1 MNGGDEWV
9 RSRLSAL
16 VLGVHR
22 RNGGSQSV
30 LRFDLRLLDPSLLL
44 DSLDLAEIMAA
55 VEREFGVSPFEDAT
69 PRTWGEVAGVVEAQ
83 APRRPSWNAGL
94 EREPETGTE
103 G

>member
-1 MNGGDEWV
+1 MSDGDEWV

-30 LRFDLRLLDPSLLL
+30 LRFDQRLLDPALIL

-55 VEREFGVSPFEDAT
+55 VEREFGVSPFEGTA
-69 PRTWGEVAGVVEAQ
+69 PRTWGEVAEVVEAQ
-83 APRRPSWNAGL
+83 APRRPFWNGG
-94 EREPETGTE
+94 REQETGAGAE